1 MEFKEL
7 NEQLNYIEQQFSEE
21 PCVNVITKERFEER
35 VYKVFTLLW
44 EKLAKS
50 FGPGGSGTFISVYP
64 AYYNTKDGF
73 TIMKNIAFDK
83 KLDQVISDM
92 VMGVC
97 NRMNFTV
104 GDGTTT
110 AVIATKSTYESY
122 LEYKDFFKKNRILPR
137 DILSRFESYKNDIL
151 KKIDNMSS
159 NIRSEDPKELRKNIE
174 KVVYISSN
182 GNKEITNMIG
192 ELYEKL
198 MYPAITCNLSSDG
211 MMKASVVEGYNIDIS
226 LTDEKYINNDNHTL
240 KITSGADVIIFSHK
254 VMKDTYEKILKP
266 LTNACKG
273 RGRRLICIA
282 PYYDE
287 TAINGVIRQE
297 LNAEYR
303 DKGDINLVLT
313 VCSKVSGNA
322 RVSLEDLAMLLNTT
336 IITPAIERDY
346 IEELNNGADIYKFF
360 DMDNR
365 NIPNILVCEENQMAH
380 TLRPVMYS
388 KNVKPFN
395 HMDKTKGIYL
405 GFARNIEIGLKNST
419 FSDFYYD
426 EKLYNTTLS
435 VAKRELKE
443 IQKKCEKVGT
453 FNLELLNKQKR
464 VYALGLKVGL
474 IEVGADS
481 DLTQGYLKDSVDD
494 AVKAAA
500 SAYNNGIVLG
510 CNVTLMQA
518 IVETIMDRL
527 SEEDDED
534 SVDKVLLEMLLG
546 GFESVYK
553 TVMSNMFDN
562 MELTKDTI
570 DQDGE
575 YMVKSVY
582 IRDTINDIRN
592 HTGFDNLNITEENI
606 NNMTNLLSDSFNT
619 VYDFIVSYSIITG
632 QVLDMS
638 KGEFNTEVIN
648 SAETDKQI
656 LTAVLDLLSLLITGN
671 QLVLR

>member
-1 MEFKEL
+1 MEFKQN
-7 NEQLNYIEQQFSEE
+7 NEELNYIEQQFSEE
-21 PCVNVITKERFEER
+21 PCINVISKERFEER
-35 VYKVFTLLW
+35 VYKVFNLLW
-44 EKLAKS
+44 QKLSMS
-50 FGPGGSGTFISVYP
+50 FGPGGAGTFISVYP

-92 VMGVC
+92 VMNVC
-97 NRMNFTV
+97 SRLNFTV

-122 LEYKDFFKKNRILPR
+122 LEFKEYFDTKKILPR
-137 DILSRFESYKNDIL
+137 DILSKFNSYKTDIL
-151 KKIDNMSS
+151 AKIDAMAS
-159 NIRSEDPKELRKNIE
+159 NIRSEDPKQLRENIE

-198 MYPAITCNLSSDG
+198 MYPAITCNISSDG
-211 MMKASVVEGYNIDIS
+211 VMKASIVEGYNIDIS
-226 LTDEKYINNDNHTL
+226 LTDKLYVNNDNDTL
-240 KITSGADVIIFSHK
+240 QITSGADVIIFSHK

-266 LTNACKG
+266 LSDACKG

-282 PYYDE
+282 PYYDDV
-287 TAINGVIRQE
+287 AINGVIRQE

-303 DKGDINLVLT
+303 QNKDINLVLT
-313 VCSKVSGNA
+313 VCSKISGNA
-322 RVSLEDLAMLLNTT
+322 RVALEDLAMLLNTT
-336 IITPAIERDY
+336 IITPSIEREY
-346 IEELNNGADIYKFF
+346 IEELNNGESIYKFF

-365 NIPNILVCEENQMAH
+365 NIPNIIVCEEETTTH

-388 KNVKPFN
+388 EDVKPFDY
-395 HMDKTKGIYL
+395 MDKTKGIYL
-405 GFARNIEIGLKNST
+405 GFARNMEIGLKEST

-426 EKLYNTTLS
+426 ENLYNTTLS
-435 VAKRELKE
+435 IAKKELEE
-443 IQKKCEKVGT
+443 IQKKCEKIGT

-481 DLTQGYLKDSVDD
+481 DLTQGYLKDTVDD

-500 SAYNNGIVLG
+500 SAYNNGVVLG

-518 IVETIMDRL
+518 IVDVVMEKWSNT
-527 SEEDDED
+527 EEE
-534 SVDKVLLEMLLG
+534 SVDKVLLEMLLN
-546 GFESVYK
+546 GFGNVYK

-562 MELTKDTI
+562 MELAKDTV
-570 DQDGE
+570 DQDGD
-575 YMVKSVY
+575 YMTRTAY
-582 IRDTINDIRN
+582 IHEIIDDIRKR
-592 HTGFDNLNITEENI
+592 TGFENLIIHEENV
-606 NNMTNLLSDSFNT
+606 NEMTSMFGDSLNT
-619 VYDFIVSYSIITG
+619 LYDFITSYSIVTG

-638 KGEFNTEVIN
+638 KGEFNNEVIN

-656 LTAVLDLLSLLITGN
+656 LTATLDLLSLLITGN